1 MTRRLAAQA
10 SGQVRGDWR
19 WSLHVG
25 TLFQTIVM
33 AVLVFF
39 SLGATVGATEEENVE
54 KQKPMVLRLS
64 LDDAIAMFLRQ
75 NLDLLKAKYGIDT
88 AKAQKI
94 TAGLFPNPELSVE
107 TLTAYTQGCNLSKC
121 GGIMTVVSQLFLV
134 AGKRGF
140 RVESAEFGT
149 QSAEANFED
158 SLRQLS
164 FAVKDA
170 YYRVQVGRRHLA
182 FDEQRYSRINGVLE
196 KLRDE
201 SKKAQV
207 PEDLIRIQI
216 EAVKTQAYVMRDIQQ
231 IDSDKAD
238 LLLLLALPPETE
250 LALTTELIFQPIA
263 PDIVALK
270 KHVEDARPDI
280 RAKRLLY
287 AKRRS
292 ELKLAMANQYPDV
305 TVGVGYNVQGPQGPD
320 NQQQWT
326 LNLGMPIPVFDRNQG
341 GIQEAATEAQSA
353 EADLRKTLNEVHHQ
367 MNRVYRHLVQSRR
380 LVETYR
386 ASAVGAAH
394 SLFDT
399 VEQAY
404 KNGNTT
410 NLHFLDAAR
419 TSSDI
424 HEAHLDALYEYQ
436 RDILLLES
444 TASQPIN

>member
-1 MTRRLAAQA
+1 MTRRLTTQ
-10 SGQVRGDWR
+10 SPGQVRGNRGRPWY
-19 WSLHVG
+19 VG
-25 TLFQTIVM
+25 TWFLTIVM
-33 AVLVFF
+33 MVPGFFNLNAAVA
-39 SLGATVGATEEENVE
+39 ATGEGKLE
-54 KQKPMVLRLS
+54 KQKSTLLRLS
-64 LDDAIAMFLRQ
+64 LDDALAMFLRQ
-75 NLDLLKAKYGIDT
+75 NLDLLKAKYGIET
-88 AKAQKI
+88 AQAQKI

-107 TLTAYTQGCNLSKC
+107 TLSAYTQGCNLSKC
-121 GGIMTVVSQLFLV
+121 GGIMTVVSQLFVV

-149 QSAEANFED
+149 QSAKASFED

-170 YYRVQVGRRHLA
+170 YYRVQVGRGHLA
-182 FDEQRYSRINGVLE
+182 FDEQRYSRINDVFE
-196 KLRDE
+196 RLRGE
-201 SKKAQV
+201 STKAQD

-216 EAVKTQAYVMRDIQQ
+216 EAVRTQAHVVADIQQ
-231 IDSDKAD
+231 IDSDRAD
-238 LLLLLALPPETE
+238 LLLLLALSPETE
-250 LALTTELIFQPIA
+250 LELTTDLTFQPIS

-270 KHVEDARPDI
+270 KHVEDARPDV

-292 ELKLAMANQYPDV
+292 ELKLAKAKQYPDV

-326 LNLGMPIPVFDRNQG
+326 FNLGMPIPVFDRNQG
-341 GIQEAATEAQSA
+341 GIQEAATETQSA

-367 MNRVYRHLVQSRR
+367 MDKAYRHFVQSRR

-386 ASAVGAAH
+386 ASALDAAK
-394 SLFDT
+394 SLFNMVD
-399 VEQAY
+399 QAY
-404 KNGNTT
+404 KNGKTT

-424 HEAHLDALYEYQ
+424 HEEYLDALYEYQ

-444 TASQPIN
+444 AASQPIN